1 MECLVPE
8 MTASQEQIFAVMRV
22 GQERLGGPDGV
33 PPRKDD
39 GHELVRKD
47 GDISRQGS
55 GHDKGQPVTNQSLN

>member
-8 MTASQEQIFAVMRV
+8 MTASQEQIIAVMKA

-47 GDISRQGS
+47 GDISR
-55 GHDKGQPVTNQSLN
+55 